1 MNQEDILK
9 MAREAG
15 FTVASHSAGPVVAV
29 DSGNWW
35 AYIERF
41 AALVAAKAAQD
52 EREASAKLAAAH
64 EMPYG
69 HCVVSGHAADM
80 TASSIA
86 KAIRSRS

>member
-9 MAREAG
+9 MARQAG
-15 FTVASHSAGPVVAV
+15 LI
-29 DSGNWW
+29 N
-35 AYIERF
+35 AYEGRECPSDLLLARF

-52 EREASAKLAAAH
+52 EREASAKLAAGH

-86 KAIRSRS
+86 KAIRARS